1 MRPQAESLLCSNI
14 PGSSLLLHLQPAL
27 FPKCLASQAVAL
39 PKQLHD
45 IKAQGKAQMPCG
57 GPGCWRI
64 CIRSCSPETGTQSE
78 TETHSNCVS
87 LAIASTT
94 DSLCIQDHFPGTT
107 CDLVVTLSPCRI
119 HHSNSEHVGSAQSTL
134 KVL

>member
-1 MRPQAESLLCSNI
+1 MLHRNI
-14 PGSSLLLHLQPAL
+14 PGSALLLHLQPAL
-27 FPKCLASQAVAL
+27 LPKCVYL
-39 PKQLHD
+39 PKQLHG
-45 IKAQGKAQMPCG
+45 IRAQGKAQMPCG
-57 GPGCWRI
+57 GLGCWRDLLQI
-64 CIRSCSPETGTQSE
+64 LQFRNRDSE

-94 DSLCIQDHFPGTT
+94 DSLYIQDNFPGTT

-134 KVL
+134 EVL